1 MVIEDEEILM
11 SLKRGDGETAGE
23 IGVDLSGGAGDV
35 PGCGKDCMC
44 AFGGVGI
51 SGSWRGLRCLNVF
64 TKLIEVAFGGSS
76 GFW

>member
-1 MVIEDEEILM
+1 MALDG
-11 SLKRGDGETAGE
+11 GDGKTAGE
-23 IGVDLSGGAGDV
+23 IGVDLAGGAGDV

-64 TKLIEVAFGGSS
+64 TKLIKVAFGGSS
-76 GFW
+76 GLW